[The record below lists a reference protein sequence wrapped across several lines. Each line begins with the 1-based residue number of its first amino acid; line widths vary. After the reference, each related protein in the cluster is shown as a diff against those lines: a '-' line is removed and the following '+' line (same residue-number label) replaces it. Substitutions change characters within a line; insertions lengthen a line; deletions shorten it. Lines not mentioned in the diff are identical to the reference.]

1 MVPRPE
7 INTILYATDLGEQTR
22 PVFRMAVS
30 QARRY
35 DARILMMHVVPPL
48 GSTAQSIVDTYLS
61 REEADKLHHEGMH
74 QLLET
79 MKVRLE
85 RFKQDEIMAYNIN
98 RVPVTEI
105 IVVSGS
111 YPCHEILRV
120 AEEHQADMI
129 VMGKSTHSFFH
140 VDIMGTTARRV
151 TRYSRIPV
159 LLVPN
164 NPVK

>member
-7 INTILYATDLGEQTR
+7 IKTILYATDLGEQTR

-35 DARILMMHVVPPL
+35 DARILVMHVVPPL
-48 GSTAQSIVDTYLS
+48 GTTAQSIVDSYLS
-61 REEADKLHHEGMH
+61 REDADKLHREGMRH
-74 QLLET
+74 LLET
-79 MKVRLE
+79 MKERLE
-85 RFKQDEIMAYNIN
+85 RFKQEEIQAYNIN

-111 YPCHEILRV
+111 YPSHEILRV
-120 AEEHQADMI
+120 AKEHQADMI
-129 VMGKSTHSFFH
+129 VMGKSTHSFFNA
-140 VDIMGTTARRV
+140 DIMGTTARRV
-151 TRYSRIPV
+151 TRYSHIPV

>member
-7 INTILYATDLGEQTR
+7 IKTILYATDLGEQTR

-35 DARILMMHVVPPL
+35 DARILMVHVVPPL
-48 GSTAQSIVDTYLS
+48 GSTAQSIVDAYLS
-61 REEADKLHHEGMH
+61 RDQADKLHQEGMRH
-74 QLLET
+74 LLET
-79 MKVRLE
+79 MRERLE
-85 RFKQDEIMAYNIN
+85 RFRKEEIEAYNIN

-111 YPCHEILRV
+111 YPSHEILRV
-120 AEEHQADMI
+120 AEEYQADMI
-129 VMGKSTHSFFH
+129 VMGKSTHSFFNTD
-140 VDIMGTTARRV
+140 VMGTTARRV
-151 TRYSRIPV
+151 TRYSRIPI

>member
-1 MVPRPE
+1 MVPRPD

-35 DARILMMHVVPPL
+35 DARILMVHVVPPL
-48 GSTAQSIVDTYLS
+48 GSSALSIVDSYLS
-61 REEADKLHHEGMH
+61 REDADKIHQEGMKN
-74 QLLET
+74 LLET
-79 MKVRLE
+79 MKERLK
-85 RFKQDEIMAYNIN
+85 RFKEEEIEAYNIN

-111 YPCHEILRV
+111 YPSHEILRV
-120 AEEHQADMI
+120 AKEHGADMI

-140 VDIMGTTARRV
+140 TDVMGTTARRV
-151 TRYSRIPV
+151 SRYSDIPV

-164 NPVK
+164 NPVR

>member
-7 INTILYATDLGEQTR
+7 INTILYATDLGDQTR

-48 GSTAQSIVDTYLS
+48 GSTAQSIVDSYLS
-61 REEADKLHHEGMH
+61 KEEAEKLHKEGMRH
-74 QLLET
+74 MLST
-79 MKVRLE
+79 MKDRLE
-85 RFKQDEIMAYNIN
+85 RFRQEEIAAYNIN

-111 YPCHEILRV
+111 YPSHEILRV
-120 AEEHQADMI
+120 AEEHHADMI
-129 VMGKSTHSFFH
+129 VMGKSTHSFFNTD
-140 VDIMGTTARRV
+140 VMGTTSRRV

>member
-7 INTILYATDLGEQTR
+7 INTILYATDLGEHTR

-48 GSTAQSIVDTYLS
+48 GSTAQSIVDSYLS
-61 REEADKLHHEGMH
+61 REEADKLHKEGMRN
-74 QLLET
+74 LLEN
-79 MKVRLE
+79 MKQRLDQF
-85 RFKQDEIMAYNIN
+85 RKDEIAAYNLN

-111 YPCHEILRV
+111 YPSQEILRV

-129 VMGKSTHSFFH
+129 VMGRSTHSFFKSN
-140 VDIMGTTARRV
+140 IMGTTARRV
-151 TRYSRIPV
+151 TRDSHIPV

-164 NPVK
+164 MPPE